1 MLMQWHIVTSA
12 VYKAGTPVDGDMYFI
27 SDTHEIYRGA
37 VPFTESVVMYTD
49 LPVDGIAKNR
59 LYINST
65 TLEGKIHDGTEWK
78 TVIRPIDATVT
89 ADGINAV
96 SGKAVAAYVAA
107 EIAKITASGDVISK
121 LAWDSAEHMLTV
133 TKGSNE
139 TENITFAGLGVN
151 LDYEAATGNLQ
162 LTDAAGNKIG
172 DAIKLDLERF
182 VKSAEYVAADKNI
195 VLYFDDEKK
204 DSITIPV
211 GDLVDTYTA
220 EAADKSLELSVAEG
234 NVIKG
239 KVKISTKNG
248 NILTLNDDG
257 LYVAA
262 PDITGKMDKVTD
274 GVTGNI
280 LTLGADGQA
289 IDSGKTFSDLASNNK
304 IYKGATLEEAT
315 TGNTPIKG
323 DVAIISNKIGTSDKV
338 ERKAY
343 IHDGETWLPM
353 TEYYN
358 AANVIF
364 PENLKTTYAMGN
376 ITLTNGQ
383 AEIANAGKSYLD
395 TWNMIWVKEKQP
407 TVTQPSVSV
416 TLNQAKAYEV
426 GTSVTPS
433 YSASLNPGK
442 YEFNPNNGAT
452 GITASNWEITDT
464 AGHTASTNAGT
475 FDAITVADGMNYSIT
490 AKANYEDSPNTPL
503 TNLGNAADASKKILA
518 GSKSA
523 TSGKITGFRNSFY
536 GTITEANDA
545 PASADIRKL
554 TASGKALAKGA
565 KINLTISNTAKR
577 IIIAIPATLGGVV
590 VTYDEGMGA
599 DVTAS
604 FAATQVDVEGANGYT
619 AAAYK
624 VYVAPAAYSGTVHYT
639 VVIQ

>member
-49 LPVDGIAKNR
+49 LPVEGIAKNR

-65 TLEGKIHDGTEWK
+65 TLEGKIHNGTEWK

-107 EIAKITASGDVISK
+107 EIAKITSSGDVISK
-121 LAWDSAEHMLTV
+121 LSWDSAEHMLTV
-133 TKGSNE
+133 TDGSSA
-139 TENITFAGLGVN
+139 TENIVFNGLGVSLN
-151 LDYEAATGNLQ
+151 YESSTGKLQ
-162 LTDAAGNKIG
+162 LVDASGNKIG
-172 DAIKLDLERF
+172 DSISLELERF
-182 VKSAEYVAADKNI
+182 VRSAEYIADTQTI
-195 VLYFDDEKK
+195 VLYFDEAKT
-204 DSITIPV
+204 DSISIPV
-211 GDLVDTYTA
+211 TDLVDTYTA
-220 EAADKSLELSVAEG
+220 EAIDNSLELSITD
-234 NVIKG
+234 NIIKG
-239 KVKISTKNG
+239 KVKISVKNG
-248 NILTLNDDG
+248 NILTLSDDG
-257 LYVAA
+257 LYVAS
-262 PDITGKMDKVTD
+262 PDLSSKMDKITN

-280 LTLGADGQA
+280 LTIGSDGQA
-289 IDSGKTFSDLASNNK
+289 VDSGKTFDDIVTNNK
-304 IYKGATLEEAT
+304 IFKGATLEEAT

-323 DVAIISNKIGTSDKV
+323 DVAIISNKIGTSDKI

-364 PENLKTTYAMGN
+364 PENLKTTYPMGN

-383 AEIANAGKSYLD
+383 AEIQNAGKSALE
-395 TWNMIWVKEKQP
+395 TWNMIYVKEKQP
-407 TVTQPSVSV
+407 TVTQPHVSV

-433 YSASLNPGK
+433 YTASLNPGK

-452 GITASNWEITDT
+452 GITASSWEITDT
-464 AGHTASTNAGT
+464 AGHTASTNTGT

-490 AKANYEDSPNTPL
+490 AKANYADSPNAPL

-523 TSGKITGFRNSFY
+523 TSGKITGYRNSFY
-536 GTITEANDA
+536 GTMTEANDA

-554 TASGKALAKGA
+554 TVSGKALAKGNTF
-565 KINLTISNTAKR
+565 KITITNTAKR
-577 IIIAIPATLGGVV
+577 IVIAIPATLGGIAVA
-590 VTYDEGMGA
+590 YDEGMGA

-639 VVIQ
+639 VTIQ